1 LRQQSA
7 SRDFVALS
15 STIKKGQVEA
25 ATLSGSLAFYIR
37 ISVIGQDSHN
47 LVDLDF
53 LVKFFS
59 ENKDDVNIG
68 LQTIAKV
75 EKALGKKLVTPF

>member
-1 LRQQSA
+1 
-7 SRDFVALS
+7 
-15 STIKKGQVEA
+15 
-25 ATLSGSLAFYIR
+25 
-37 ISVIGQDSHN
+37 